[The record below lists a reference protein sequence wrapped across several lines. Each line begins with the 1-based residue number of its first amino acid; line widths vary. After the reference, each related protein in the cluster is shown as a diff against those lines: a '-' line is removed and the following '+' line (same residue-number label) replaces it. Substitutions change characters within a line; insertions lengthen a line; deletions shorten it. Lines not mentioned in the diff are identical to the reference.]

1 MKIEAAGDLL
11 KERIESSSI
20 SLPDDTPL
28 HMAAGEIIE
37 MALAYLSDGGTFLE
51 SGDKV
56 NALASYAYGLGW
68 LNAGIYAGLIS
79 CTADNRFTT
88 PGCDEEIPESLVGH
102 LEEKTER
109 YHRMLDSAIT
119 GVAPAPDKE
128 SPVFT
133 ASTKIIGVA
142 GRHLTEGS
150 GYEQGKEGNNSLSSA
165 LWHFSYGYGWL
176 DAGVRMGILSITGD
190 RRLFTV

>member
-11 KERIESSSI
+11 KEKIESSSI
-20 SLPDDTPL
+20 SPPEKTPL
-28 HMAAGEIIE
+28 YRAAGEIIE

-51 SGDKV
+51 SGDEV

-68 LNAGIYAGLIS
+68 LDAGIYAGLIS
-79 CTADNRFTT
+79 CTTDIGFTT
-88 PGCDEEIPESLVGH
+88 LECDEEIPETLGEH
-102 LEEKTER
+102 LKEKTGR
-109 YHRMLDSAIT
+109 YHRMLDSAVS
-119 GVAPAPDKE
+119 GVAPASDKE

-133 ASTKIIGVA
+133 AATDIMDIA

-150 GYEQGKEGNNSLSSA
+150 GYEQGREGGTSLSSA

-176 DAGVRMGILSITGD
+176 DAGVRIGILSITGD
-190 RRLFTV
+190 RALFTV